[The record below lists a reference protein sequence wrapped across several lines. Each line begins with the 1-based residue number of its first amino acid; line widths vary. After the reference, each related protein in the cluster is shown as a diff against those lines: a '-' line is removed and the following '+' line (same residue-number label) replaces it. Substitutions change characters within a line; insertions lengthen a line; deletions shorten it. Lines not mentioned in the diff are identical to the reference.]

1 MVVKCLLHKLNY
13 PVKEAFNAF
22 SLGVFEEECNILY
35 SLILKPVLTVVCCTV
50 DNTGNIVFPEG
61 TEILRY
67 FLSRYKHSTNYLTAV
82 PLKMLHLEFVSSSS
96 PNIKVYYSIGELL
109 LYLLVFGLLEWF

>member
-13 PVKEAFNAF
+13 SVKEAFNTL

-35 SLILKPVLTVVCCTV
+35 SLILKPVLAVICCTI
-50 DNTGNIVFPEG
+50 DNAGNIVFSEG

-67 FLSRYKHSTNYLTAV
+67 FLSRYIHPTNYLTAV
-82 PLKMLHLEFVSSSS
+82 PLKMLHLEFVSSSC
-96 PNIKVYYSIGELL
+96 PNIKIDYSIGELF